1 MKCDKVL
8 SNEMRKCPNQKIF
21 VLLNDIIKTSFK
33 FKEDNMRKV
42 ELTLKENYKYKTIK
56 KLVETN
62 GNKERARIKLHL
74 KTIRQINRLI
84 AGYKEFGKEFFVHG
98 NRGRK
103 PKHALT
109 DEFKDSIETL
119 YVSKYFDC
127 TYTQFTEYLA
137 EREHIFLSIA
147 EVGQVLRE
155 RYILSPRARKI
166 TKKNLKKKLL
176 AEKAKAKSKNEIA
189 KLQSAIVAVEDA
201 HPRQPRCIYFGEEI
215 QTDACIH
222 LWFGN
227 FKTTLHAAIDDS
239 TGYVVAAYFDHQ
251 ETLNGYY
258 NIYYQILTKFGIP
271 YLFKTDK
278 RTVFEYNKK
287 GTTSD
292 EDNTFTQFAYACSQL
307 GTSIECSSVPEFKP
321 RIERLFESFQLRLI
335 PELRLANISSIEEA
349 NNFLPTFLEKY
360 NSKFALCINNT
371 KSVFEKQPDL
381 QKINLTL
388 AVLSRRVV
396 DTGHSVYF
404 KKKHYR
410 TVNSVGTPIYFGKG
424 TKCMVIEAFDK
435 KLYATIEDSI
445 FALEEISE
453 VQALSENFDE
463 ILPSDSK
470 KIYIPKMIHPWKRQS
485 FEKFAEKQLSK
496 INKELE
502 KQAS

>member
-1 MKCDKVL
+1 
-8 SNEMRKCPNQKIF
+8 
-21 VLLNDIIKTSFK
+21 
-33 FKEDNMRKV
+33 MRKV
-42 ELTLKENYKYKTIK
+42 VLTLKEQEKYTVIK

-62 GNKERARIKLHL
+62 GNKERARIKLGL
-74 KTIRQINRLI
+74 KSIRQINRLI
-84 AGYKEFGKEFFVHG
+84 AGYKEYGKEFFIHG

-103 PKHALT
+103 PKHAISVEL
-109 DEFKDSIETL
+109 KDTIETL
-119 YVSKYFDC
+119 YQSKYFDC

-137 EREHIFLSIA
+137 DREHIFLSVA
-147 EVGQVLRE
+147 EVGQILRE
-155 RYILSPRARKI
+155 KYILSPRTRKA
-166 TKKNLKKKLL
+166 TRKNLKKKLITQ
-176 AEKAKAKSKNEIA
+176 KQYAKSKKEIS
-189 KLQSAIVAVEDA
+189 KLQSSIVAIEDS

-227 FKTTLHAAIDDS
+227 IKTALHAAIDDA
-239 TGYVVAAYFDHQ
+239 TGQVVAAYFDNQ

-258 NIYYQILTKFGIP
+258 NIYYQILTNYGIP

-292 EDNTFTQFAYACSQL
+292 EDNTFTQFAYACQQL

-335 PELRLANISSIEEA
+335 PELRLANITTIEEA
-349 NNFLPTFLEKY
+349 NSFLPIFLKKY
-360 NSKFALCINNT
+360 NSKFALCIDNT
-371 KSVFEKQPDL
+371 KSVFENQPSE

-396 DTGHSVYF
+396 DTGHSICF
-404 KKKHYR
+404 KKKYYR

-435 KLYATIEDSI
+435 SLYATIEDNI
-445 FALEEISE
+445 FALEEIPE
-453 VQALSENFDE
+453 VQTYSKNFDE
-463 ILPSDSK
+463 VLPTNSK
-470 KIYIPKMIHPWKRQS
+470 KIYIPKMTHPFKRDS
-485 FEKFAEKQLSK
+485 FEKFIEKQVLK
-496 INKELE
+496 FQKELE
-502 KQAS
+502 NVS

>member
-1 MKCDKVL
+1 
-8 SNEMRKCPNQKIF
+8 
-21 VLLNDIIKTSFK
+21 
-33 FKEDNMRKV
+33 MRKV
-42 ELTLKENYKYKTIK
+42 ELSLKEKQKYEIIK

-62 GNKERARIKLHL
+62 GNKERARIKLGL
-74 KTIRQINRLI
+74 KSIRQVNRLI
-84 AGYKEFGKEFFVHG
+84 AGYKDFGKDFFVHG

-109 DEFKDSIETL
+109 DEFKDEIETL
-119 YVSKYFDC
+119 YTSKYFDC

-137 EREHIFLSIA
+137 ERENIFLSVP
-147 EVGQVLRE
+147 EVGQILRE
-155 RYILSPRARKI
+155 RYILSPRAHKI

-176 AEKAKAKSKNEIA
+176 AQKEKSKKEIA
-189 KLQSAIVAVEDA
+189 KLQANIVALEDA

-227 FKTTLHAAIDDS
+227 LKTALQAAIDDS
-239 TGYVVAAYFDHQ
+239 TGQVVGAYFDTQ

-258 NIYYQILTKFGIP
+258 NVYYQILVNYGIP

-335 PELRLANISSIEEA
+335 PELRLANITTIEEA
-349 NNFLPTFLEKY
+349 NAFLPAFLDKY
-360 NSKFALCINNT
+360 NSKFALCIDNT
-371 KSVFEKQPDL
+371 KSVFEKQPSL

-388 AVLSRRVV
+388 AVLSRRTV
-396 DTGHSVYF
+396 DTGHSICF

-410 TVNSVGTPIYFGKG
+410 TVNSIGTPIYFGKG

-435 KLYATIEDSI
+435 KLYATVEDSI
-445 FALEEISE
+445 FALEEIPE

-463 ILPSDSK
+463 ILPTEPK
-470 KIYIPKMIHPWKRQS
+470 KIYIPRMTHPFKRDS
-485 FEKFAEKQLSK
+485 FEKFVAKQVEKIQ
-496 INKELE
+496 KELE
-502 KQAS
+502 KVC

>member
-1 MKCDKVL
+1 
-8 SNEMRKCPNQKIF
+8 
-21 VLLNDIIKTSFK
+21 
-33 FKEDNMRKV
+33 MRKV
-42 ELTLKENYKYKTIK
+42 ELSLKEKQKYEIIK

-62 GNKERARIKLHL
+62 GNKERARIKLGL
-74 KTIRQINRLI
+74 KSIRQINRLI
-84 AGYKEFGKEFFVHG
+84 AGYKEYGKEFFIHG

-109 DEFKDSIETL
+109 DEFKDEIETL
-119 YVSKYFDC
+119 YTSKYFDC

-137 EREHIFLSIA
+137 ERENIFLSVP
-147 EVGQVLRE
+147 EVGQILRE
-155 RYILSPRARKI
+155 RYILSPRARKA

-176 AEKAKAKSKNEIA
+176 AEKEKAKSKKEIA
-189 KLQSAIVAVEDA
+189 KLQSSIVAIEDA

-222 LWFGN
+222 IWFGN
-227 FKTTLHAAIDDS
+227 TKTALHAAIDDS
-239 TGYVVAAYFDHQ
+239 TGYVVAAYFDNQ

-258 NIYYQILTKFGIP
+258 NIYYQILTKYGIP

-292 EDNTFTQFAYACSQL
+292 EDNTFTQFAYACNQL
-307 GTSIECSSVPEFKP
+307 GTSIETSSTPEFKP

-335 PELRLANISSIEEA
+335 PELRLANITTIEEA
-349 NNFLPTFLEKY
+349 NAFLPAFLDKY
-360 NSKFALCINNT
+360 NSKFALCIDNT
-371 KSVFEKQPDL
+371 KSVFEKQPSLQKINLTLAVLSSL

-388 AVLSRRVV
+388 AVLSRRTV
-396 DTGHSVYF
+396 DTGHSICF

-435 KLYATIEDSI
+435 KLYATVEDSI
-445 FALEEISE
+445 FALEEIPE
-453 VQALSENFDE
+453 VQLLSENFDE
-463 ILPSDSK
+463 ILPTEPK
-470 KIYIPKMIHPWKRQS
+470 KIYIPRMTHPFKRES
-485 FEKFAEKQLSK
+485 FEKFVAKQIEKIQ
-496 INKELE
+496 KELE
-502 KQAS
+502 KVS